1 MEQQRSSWA
10 VGFTMFAAVMLMIGG
25 SFQIIAGLAG
35 IFENEFYVTT
45 PNYFLEFDV
54 SAWGWIH
61 LIWGVLVLIGGFGVL
76 NGSLWGRTLGVI
88 AAAGSMLVNFAFI
101 PLYPV
106 WSIIIIALDIA
117 VIWALTAHGR
127 DIVNE

>member
-1 MEQQRSSWA
+1 MEQQKSGWA
-10 VGFTMFAAVMLMIGG
+10 IGFAMFAAVMLMIAG

-61 LIWGVLVLIGGFGVL
+61 LIWGALVLLGGLGL
-76 NGSLWGRTLGVI
+76 LAGSLWGRTLGVI
-88 AAAGSMLVNFAFI
+88 AAAGSMLINFAFI
-101 PLYPV
+101 PFPPP
-106 WSIIIIALDIA
+106 
-117 VIWALTAHGR
+117 R
-127 DIVNE
+127 